1 MLTDRFRMA
10 TPLIIGLGSIAAA
23 LGARHYLRQRALQ
36 GAEQWLRGGFQ
47 AKMDRNEAI
56 QILGLRHVP
65 RCAFFDA

>member
-1 MLTDRFRMA
+1 MLIDRFRMA

-47 AKMDRNEAI
+47 AKMDRNEAV
-56 QILGLRHVP
+56 QILGLKYVSKLLI
-65 RCAFFDA
+65 F